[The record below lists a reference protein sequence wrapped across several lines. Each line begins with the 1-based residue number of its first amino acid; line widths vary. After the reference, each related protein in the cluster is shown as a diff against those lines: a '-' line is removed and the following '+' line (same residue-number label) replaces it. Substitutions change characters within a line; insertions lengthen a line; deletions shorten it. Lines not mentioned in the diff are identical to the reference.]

1 MLIEI
6 DLISNL
12 WLAPSRVTLVCKVG
26 HVINSFE
33 SHVFICTGIKKK
45 TLSQY
50 LHFTVTYRITEAK
63 VKLTA
68 N

>member
-1 MLIEI
+1 MLIGI

-12 WLAPSRVTLVCKVG
+12 WLALSRVTLVCKIG
-26 HVINSFE
+26 DVINSFK
-33 SHVFICTGIKKK
+33 SQVLICIKKK
-45 TLSQY
+45 LSQY
-50 LHFTVTYRITEAK
+50 LHSTVTYRITEAK